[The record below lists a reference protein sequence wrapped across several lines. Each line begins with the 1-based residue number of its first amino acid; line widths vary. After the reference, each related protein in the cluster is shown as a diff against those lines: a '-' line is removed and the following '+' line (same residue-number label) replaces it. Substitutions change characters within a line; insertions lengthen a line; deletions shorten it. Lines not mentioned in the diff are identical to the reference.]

1 MGVEEQLQ
9 TGEEIVYRAHVTR
22 ISLIPWVVGVAVVL
36 AAGLL
41 ARNLLDGNPAPL
53 FGSLAVC
60 VVLLAV
66 IGVKLVMLRFQEH
79 VLTDRRVIQ
88 QVGVLNRRSMDA
100 RLDKINNVE
109 HRQTIWGRLL
119 GYGDLEID
127 TASETGAT
135 RFHKI
140 RRPLDFKRAI
150 MSAAEAYRARG
161 IAGPVVAAVSPAE
174 KIRQLKALLDD
185 GLISAQE
192 FEGKRRQLLEE
203 M

>member
-22 ISLIPWVVGVAVVL
+22 ISLVPWIVALVLVL
-36 AAGLL
+36 AAGLATSRIWEIPVLPFVCL
-41 ARNLLDGNPAPL
+41 AAG
-53 FGSLAVC
+53 
-60 VVLLAV
+60 VVLLGV
-66 IGVKLVMLRFQEH
+66 IGVKLVVLRFQEH

-88 QVGVLNRRSMDA
+88 QMGVLNRRSVDA

-109 HRQTIWGRLL
+109 HRQTVWGRLL

-127 TASETGAT
+127 TASETGTT

-140 RRPLDFKRAI
+140 RRPLDFKRSI
-150 MSAAEAYRARG
+150 MGAAEAYRARG
-161 IAGPVVAAVSPAE
+161 IAAPVVTAVSPAE
-174 KIRQLKALLDD
+174 KIRELKALLDD

-192 FEGKRRQLLEE
+192 FEAKRRQLLET

>member
-9 TGEEIVYRAHVTR
+9 TGEEIVYRAHITR
-22 ISLIPWVVGVAVVL
+22 ISLVPWIATLVLVL
-36 AAGLL
+36 AAGLATWRIWEIPVLPFVCL
-41 ARNLLDGNPAPL
+41 AAG
-53 FGSLAVC
+53 
-60 VVLLAV
+60 VLLLGV
-66 IGVKLVMLRFQEH
+66 IGVKLVVLRFQEH

-88 QVGVLNRRSMDA
+88 QTGVLNRRSMDA
-100 RLDKINNVE
+100 RLDKINNIE
-109 HRQTIWGRLL
+109 HRQTVWGRLL

-127 TASETGAT
+127 TASETGTT

-140 RRPLDFKRAI
+140 RRPLEFKRAI

-161 IAGPVVAAVSPAE
+161 VAVPVGAAVSPAE

-192 FEGKRRQLLEE
+192 FEAKRRQLLET

>member
-22 ISLIPWVVGVAVVL
+22 ISLVPWIAGLVVVL
-36 AAGLL
+36 IAGLL
-41 ARNLLDGNPAPL
+41 AKRFLDNDILLFL
-53 FGSLAVC
+53 SLGLG
-60 VVLLAV
+60 VVLLGV
-66 IGVKLVMLRFQEH
+66 IGIKLVVLRFQEH

-88 QVGVLNRRSMDA
+88 QTGVLNRRSVDA

-109 HRQTIWGRLL
+109 HRQTVWGRLL

-127 TASETGAT
+127 TASETGTT

-150 MSAAEAYRARG
+150 MGSAEAYRIRG
-161 IAGPVVAAVSPAE
+161 IAAPVAAVVSPAE

-192 FEGKRRQLLEE
+192 FEAKRRQLLEE

>member
-1 MGVEEQLQ
+1 MGVDEQLQ
-9 TGEEIVYRAHVTR
+9 QGEEIVYRAHVTR
-22 ISLIPWVVGVAVVL
+22 ISLVPWVVALVVVL
-36 AAGLL
+36 AAGVFAWSVL
-41 ARNLLDGNPAPL
+41 AHDVL
-53 FGSLAVC
+53 FFVSLAIC
-60 VVLLAV
+60 LVLLGV
-66 IGVKLVMLRFQEH
+66 IVVKLVVLRFQEH

-88 QVGVLNRRSMDA
+88 HLGVFNRRSVDA

-109 HRQTIWGRLL
+109 HRQTIWGRIL

-127 TASETGAT
+127 TASETGTT

-140 RRPLDFKRAI
+140 RHPLDFKLAI
-150 MSAAEAYRARG
+150 MGAAETYRARG
-161 IAGPVVAAVSPAE
+161 IAAPVAVVSPAE

-192 FEGKRRQLLEE
+192 FEAKRRQLLEE

>member
-22 ISLIPWVVGVAVVL
+22 ISLVPWVAGLVVVL
-36 AAGLL
+36 VAGLL
-41 ARNLLDGNPAPL
+41 AKRFLDNDPLLFLGL
-53 FGSLAVC
+53 GLG
-60 VVLLAV
+60 VVLLGV
-66 IGVKLVMLRFQEH
+66 IGIKLLVLRFQEH

-88 QVGVLNRRSMDA
+88 QVGVLNKRSMDA

-109 HRQTIWGRLL
+109 HHQTIWGRLL

-150 MSAAEAYRARG
+150 MSAAEAYRVRG
-161 IAGPVVAAVSPAE
+161 IAAPVVAAVSPAE

-192 FEGKRRQLLEE
+192 FEAKRRQLLET